1 MPRSGAALAIVDVLF
16 AASGCGFTL
25 PQIVAA
31 FYRSSWNVP
40 SAIAMA
46 RDPAIADFHVGALD
60 GRPRDAV
67 CGFFLTRVAGM
78 GREGVIECRS
88 INVLRVR
95 RQMTRD
101 GSRQILVGAVGYNRP
116 PYGHCK
122 VRGRIV
128 DAGRRWSRPHIP
140 HRRTNQVF
148 AMCVSTA

>member
-40 SAIAMA
+40 SAIALA

-60 GRPRDAV
+60 GSPRDPV

-78 GREGVIECRS
+78 GSEGVIEGGPV
-88 INVLRVR
+88 NVLCMR
-95 RQMTRD
+95 RQMARD
-101 GSRQILVGAVGYNRP
+101 RSRQILVGAVGH
-116 PYGHCK
+116 G
-122 VRGRIV
+122 
-128 DAGRRWSRPHIP
+128 
-140 HRRTNQVF
+140 
-148 AMCVSTA
+148 